1 MAIKKF
7 DCTADFNKFMIKHI
21 NKVIGSGSEGICY
34 SGKDGYAYKIFG
46 EEGPFKKINYKADEI
61 VKESDFKNKSFEH
74 FAFPID
80 VYQVGDTIKSYK
92 TIQFVGEDLFRTEN
106 TCDIETIDCINFKK
120 LSKAYKA
127 MVKEVFMLSDENI
140 KIYDIGCN
148 IMFDGD
154 DMMGVDTCEYKKN
167 QPNVLARNIRTYN
180 YAIEDLFALWLG
192 EDFDIDFKIEGTD
205 IDSYLKKLIEL
216 IPEDIKER
224 NPKNFKL

>member
-1 MAIKKF
+1 MTVKNF
-7 DCTADFNKFMIKHI
+7 DCTKDFNIFMVKHI
-21 NKVIGSGSEGICY
+21 NKAIGSGSEGICY
-34 SGKDGYAYKIFG
+34 SGKDGYAYKVFG
-46 EEGPFKKINYKADEI
+46 EDGPFRKNTYKVEDI
-61 VKESDFKNKSFEH
+61 VKESDFKNKEFEH

-80 VYQVGDTIKSYK
+80 IYKVGDTIRSYK
-92 TIQFVGEDLFRTEN
+92 TVQFVGEDLFRTEN

-127 MVKEVFMLSDENI
+127 MVKEVFMLSEENI

-154 DMMGVDTCEYKKN
+154 DMLGIDTFGYVKN
-167 QPNVLARNIRTYN
+167 QPNVEMRNLRTYN

-192 EDFDIDFKIEGTD
+192 EDYKIDFKIEGTD
-205 IDSYLKKLIEL
+205 IDTYLKKLIEI
-216 IPEDIKER
+216 IPPEIKKR